1 MQKRWF
7 LTCILCRKLQSTLE
21 FYQKFQDNSLLSF
34 RVKHF
39 SAAATELLATMSN
52 LLLLLAKVF
61 SDAQKNVH
69 LLSMSRYLI
78 CLKYNCNF
86 ASNLSENCRLQF
98 CAFLTSHSQKKTHS
112 FMFLRQILSC
122 YNFKIFCLTCK
133 STRTRTFLRYS
144 YSSTFLNISTR
155 TRSFLQCA
163 NSYLY
168 SEVEYSTP
176 SLVLGP
182 WPRAG
187 LSLALSSKF
196 FCVLCLKPCV
206 LDSTSDA

>member
-1 MQKRWF
+1 MARLQLWSGLHEIFCAIQKRWF
-7 LTCILCRKLQSTLE
+7 LTCFLCRKLQSTLE
-21 FYQKFQDNSLLSF
+21 FYQKFQDNFLLSF

-61 SDAQKNVH
+61 SNAQKNVH

-78 CLKYNCNF
+78 CLKYNSNF
-86 ASNLSENCRLQF
+86 ASNLSENCRLQL

-122 YNFKIFCLTCK
+122 YNFVCLACK

-144 YSSTFLNISTR
+144 YSSTFFNISTR
-155 TRSFLQCA
+155 TRTRSFLRY
-163 NSYLY
+163 SY

-176 SLVLGP
+176 SLIKVLLC
-182 WPRAG
+182 WLIVKQ
-187 LSLALSSKF
+187 LSKHS
-196 FCVLCLKPCV
+196 
-206 LDSTSDA
+206 